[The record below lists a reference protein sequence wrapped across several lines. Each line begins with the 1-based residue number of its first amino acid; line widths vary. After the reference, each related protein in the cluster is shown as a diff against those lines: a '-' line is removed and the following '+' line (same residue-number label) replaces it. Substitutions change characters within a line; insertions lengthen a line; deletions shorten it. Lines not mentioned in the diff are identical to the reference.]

1 MVERGNGL
9 TTYLPGTL
17 VKIISSDFKGVIG
30 MAARI
35 CTYQDCP
42 GKIRVSFSDKF
53 QGYFTPEQLT
63 EVKSINDLIKR

>member
-1 MVERGNGL
+1 ML
-9 TTYLPGTL
+9 YQPGTL

-35 CTYQDCP
+35 CTHQDCP

-63 EVKSINDLIKR
+63 EIKNINDLIKR